1 MSELTVVVAGAG
13 VIGLSLAYEL
23 THSPGVRVVLVDR
36 DEPGQ
41 ASSWA
46 GAGIVTPAAPI
57 ALRPIDRLRELSGRT
72 LAAWSERLKAE
83 TGIDNEYVRCGA
95 LELALTAEGL
105 PGLERAAA
113 EWRGQGVAIEP
124 VPPGRV
130 RELEPAL
137 APNVAGA
144 YLLPDEAQ
152 IRNPRHVAALVAA
165 CARRGVEVRTGTPV
179 RGLAVVGGKDGSRV
193 TGLVTD
199 GGTIEGDAVVVAAGA
214 WSAALLETIGVSLPV
229 RPVRGQIAL
238 LAPPAPLLS
247 RVIWIG
253 ARYLVPRRGGHVLVG
268 STEEDAGFAAHP
280 TAEGVRGLL
289 DLAVRTAPGL
299 AEVPFE
305 RAWAGLRPGSP
316 DGLPY
321 LGPVPGHDNLYV
333 AAGHFRAGLELS
345 AGTAVVLA
353 QLLRGEAPEV
363 PLEPFRLERAVT
375 SSAAAAPSPE

>member
-1 MSELTVVVAGAG
+1 MSDLKVVVAGAG

-46 GAGIVTPAAPI
+46 GAGIVTPAAPT
-57 ALRPIDRLRELSGRT
+57 APRPIDRLRELSGRT

-83 TGIDNEYVRCGA
+83 TGIDNEYIRCGG
-95 LELALTAEGL
+95 LELALEEEDL
-105 PGLERAAA
+105 PGLERAA
-113 EWRGQGVAIEP
+113 EDWREQGVAIEA
-124 VPPGRV
+124 VAAGRL

-137 APNVAGA
+137 APGVAGA

-165 CARRGVEVRTGTPV
+165 CAGRGVEVRTGTPV
-179 RGLAVVGGKDGSRV
+179 RGLAMKGDKDGGRV

-214 WSAALLETIGVSLPV
+214 WSAALLETVGVSLPV

-253 ARYLVPRRGGHVLVG
+253 ARYLVPRRDGRILVG
-268 STEEDAGFAAHP
+268 STEEEAGFTAHP

-289 DLAVRTAPGL
+289 DL
-299 AEVPFE
+299 
-305 RAWAGLRPGSP
+305 
-316 DGLPY
+316 
-321 LGPVPGHDNLYV
+321 
-333 AAGHFRAGLELS
+333 
-345 AGTAVVLA
+345 
-353 QLLRGEAPEV
+353 
-363 PLEPFRLERAVT
+363 
-375 SSAAAAPSPE
+375 